1 MILFEDDCP
10 LSYLARLREL
20 CRPCII
26 LASRSQDVAVVPRRP
41 PRLTTHITSHPL
53 TNHFRFPICAIVSLD
68 KDPRPRDLLRGTVTV
83 PPGLKS
89 RRGARTMCMQLWCR
103 LGERFCARCYSIH
116 PARTYGPGVSRR
128 PASFRKRT
136 QSCGRQRRALAHIK
150 RRSPRRREGCGL
162 QIISMSSAASRRVH
176 PIHVV
181 RGNYSQSDQ
190 TGN

>member
-1 MILFEDDCP
+1 MPP
-10 LSYLARLREL
+10 LHHPCLAL
-20 CRPCII
+20 
-26 LASRSQDVAVVPRRP
+26 PRRCRRP
-41 PRLTTHITSHPL
+41 QKAAQIDHPHHVAPTHQP
-53 TNHFRFPICAIVSLD
+53 FPISNFAIVSLD